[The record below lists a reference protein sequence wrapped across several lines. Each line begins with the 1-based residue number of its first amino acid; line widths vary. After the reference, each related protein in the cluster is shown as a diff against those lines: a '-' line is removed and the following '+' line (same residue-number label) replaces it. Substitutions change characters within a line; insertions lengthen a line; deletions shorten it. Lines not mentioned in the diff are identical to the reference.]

1 MSPRSSISG
10 ELPIESYFNT
20 SGGPAGTIGNKEN
33 TSLKRRSTDTND
45 ANRASTKKQRRG
57 ERTGQSSK
65 GKNLEIQGKF
75 RPRVEEARPQPV
87 PRSSETT
94 SIRTPISVAKPRR
107 STSARAPADVEA
119 GTISSSFQQATPLK
133 AGDTLTPA
141 RNSASGSSLPTPQT
155 VPHGGGRT
163 GSRTGTDAVDPAEPS
178 GVSRC
183 ATRNGPVVS
192 SISSIVIRPPVTPS
206 RSKTKPDHIA
216 SAFRSTPHSQRIVPS
231 SQWSDDEQSN
241 LDPSRETNKYSFVD
255 DLHHTE
261 EPDTCA
267 NETALPATRDVPSR
281 AFLASS
287 LASAKF
293 SAPALL
299 TFIEPS
305 SGYAGN
311 GGRKT
316 GTLSLASSPRSKS
329 LFSNACWPRD
339 GGRSSQIEPTSQ
351 FDEIEMNPCQSLLV
365 CPILPLQTNTSVT
378 TTLIKQSQT
387 GPLQDRSSHSEGQ
400 ESSSKGCH
408 HELSEPPSPLTPL
421 PPSSPEEPD
430 AIRGGADNIGTNR
443 SLLHYV
449 SYKSPDSPVPPSSPA
464 LVADLAPGG
473 IAQPLPEMNIPAV
486 DPTSDSDENF
496 SPPAVRR
503 RPLSATAETVQD
515 TTSRASDNSSGSAHA
530 RIRISHA
537 KLRSLP
543 DSAIEL
549 DSDGEEMS
557 SDSSIVVPLTSQGMS
572 MSSSASSY
580 LDLVGTL
587 PSAIGD
593 FLDMV
598 NSDPSNT

>member
-33 TSLKRRSTDTND
+33 TSLKRRNTNTND
-45 ANRASTKKQRRG
+45 ANRVSTKKQRRG
-57 ERTGQSSK
+57 EQTGQSSK
-65 GKNLEIQGKF
+65 GKNFEIQGKF
-75 RPRVEEARPQPV
+75 RPRAEKAPPQPV
-87 PRSSETT
+87 PRSSGTT
-94 SIRTPISVAKPRR
+94 SIRTPSSVAKPPRL
-107 STSARAPADVEA
+107 TS
-119 GTISSSFQQATPLK
+119 ATPLE

-141 RNSASGSSLPTPQT
+141 RNTASGSGLPTPQT

-163 GSRTGTDAVDPAEPS
+163 GSRTGTDAVDSAEPS
-178 GVSRC
+178 GVSRS
-183 ATRNGPVVS
+183 AMRNGPVVS

-206 RSKTKPDHIA
+206 RSKTKPNHIA

-241 LDPSRETNKYSFVD
+241 LDPSRETNKDSFVD
-255 DLHHTE
+255 HLRHTE
-261 EPDTCA
+261 ESDTCP
-267 NETALPATRDVPSR
+267 NETALPAPHDIPSR

-305 SGYAGN
+305 KKCPNADSGHAGN

-316 GTLSLASSPRSKS
+316 GTLFLASSPRSKS
-329 LFSNACWPRD
+329 LFSSACWPRD

-365 CPILPLQTNTSVT
+365 CPILPLQTNTSVV
-378 TTLIKQSQT
+378 TTLIDQSQT

-400 ESSSKGCH
+400 ESSSKGCY
-408 HELSEPPSPLTPL
+408 HELSQPPSPLTPL

-430 AIRGGADNIGTNR
+430 AIRGGTDNIGTNR
-443 SLLHYV
+443 SPLHYV

-464 LVADLAPGG
+464 LVDDGG
-473 IAQPLPEMNIPAV
+473 IAQPLPEMNIPAE

-496 SPPAVRR
+496 SSPTVRR
-503 RPLSATAETVQD
+503 RPPSATAETVQN
-515 TTSRASDNSSGSAHA
+515 TTSRASDNSSGSAYAH
-530 RIRISHA
+530 IRISHA